1 MYLKFSMEAFEI
13 YECLFSQRNAHEQFF
28 GVFVPT
34 VIFSCNFLVFFVRE
48 NFKTYFIV
56 YGKYNVKKNY
66 VLENCSAQKITPQKS
81 ALWKTSHQKKFHW
94 ENGPQGKLASR
105 VLGNYPIRFIWNVVS
120 WYSIQ
125 TWCNEN
131 AMQYKLSF

>member
-66 VLENCSAQKITPQKS
+66 VLENCSAQKNYPPEICPLENKS
-81 ALWKTSHQKKFHW
+81 SEKVPLRKWPSRQT
-94 ENGPQGKLASR
+94 GLPRPGKL
-105 VLGNYPIRFIWNVVS
+105 P
-120 WYSIQ
+120 YSIYLE
-125 TWCNEN
+125 CCI
-131 AMQYKLSF
+131 MI